1 MNLRVMRVIVF
12 FDLPIT
18 TIKGIRAY
26 TKFRRFLLKDGFIMM
41 QESVYSKLAQNQ
53 LAANALISHVRK
65 NSPDEGLI
73 QILTVTE
80 KQYSNMEMII
90 GNKKDDVINSSERMI
105 IL

>member
-1 MNLRVMRVIVF
+1 
-12 FDLPIT
+12 
-18 TIKGIRAY
+18 
-26 TKFRRFLLKDGFIMM
+26 MM

-53 LAANALISHVRK
+53 LAANALISHIRK

>member
-18 TIKGIRAY
+18 TIQGIRAY
-26 TKFRRFLLKDGFIMM
+26 TNFRRFLLKDGFIMM

-90 GNKKDDVINSSERMI
+90 GNKKGDVINSSERMI

>member
-18 TIKGIRAY
+18 TIQGIRAY

-53 LAANALISHVRK
+53 LAANSLISHIRK

-80 KQYSNMEMII
+80 KQYSKLYMLLGENRNEVL
-90 GNKKDDVINSSERMI
+90 DTTER
-105 IL
+105 LVFL

>member
-18 TIKGIRAY
+18 TIQGIRAY

-53 LAANALISHVRK
+53 LAANSLISHIRK

-90 GNKKDDVINSSERMI
+90 GSKKGDVINSSERMI
-105 IL
+105 VL

>member
-18 TIKGIRAY
+18 TIQGIRAY

-53 LAANALISHVRK
+53 LAANSLISHIRK

-80 KQYSNMEMII
+80 KQLSYNTLNMQTTYQKI
-90 GNKKDDVINSSERMI
+90 VRMRD
-105 IL
+105 

>member
-18 TIKGIRAY
+18 TIQGIRAY

-53 LAANALISHVRK
+53 LAANALISHVKK
-65 NSPDEGLI
+65 NIPDEGLI

>member
-18 TIKGIRAY
+18 TIQGIRAY
-26 TKFRRFLLKDGFIMM
+26 TKFRRFLIKDGFIMM

>member
-18 TIKGIRAY
+18 TIQAIRAY

-53 LAANALISHVRK
+53 LAANALISHIRK

-90 GNKKDDVINSSERMI
+90 GNKKGDVINSSERMI
-105 IL
+105 VL

>member
-1 MNLRVMRVIVF
+1 MRVIVF

-18 TIKGIRAY
+18 TIQGIRAY